1 MAAIEVQ
8 LLGRF
13 LVRRSGKEVPAA
25 SFGGRLMRV
34 LIRLLVTR
42 RGSFVS
48 RGVLAEALW
57 PERMPADPSTNLRV
71 LVQRARAALG
81 DPALIVTGPGGYTFA
96 AGAGCEV
103 DTEIFLARVQAS
115 QDRFAAG
122 HASAA
127 LRDFRSVLDL
137 WGEPLAEDAYQDW
150 AQDVRGSLGRA
161 YLQALETGAEAALAV
176 RDPGQ
181 AVALAERAVSRE
193 PLRETAVV
201 LLARAL
207 AASGDQVGALR
218 AIGRRDRATPG
229 PAGGPGCVRGVDL
242 RGAGRGGPVGVEG
255 PAGPGA
261 GHMAGG
267 GASGGGEVQPGGRG
281 HGRFRSSPCGPSSR
295 SGTNPGA
302 GPGRPAGGAGS

>member
-1 MAAIEVQ
+1 MSGIEVQ

-13 LVRRSGKEVPAA
+13 LVRRSGDEVPAA
-25 SFGGRLMRV
+25 SFGGRLVRV

-48 RGVLAEALW
+48 RDVLAEALW
-57 PERMPADPSTNLRV
+57 PERMPADPTANIRV

-81 DPALIVTGPGGYTFA
+81 DPALIVTGPGGYSFA

-103 DTEIFLARVQAS
+103 DTESFLARTQAGH
-115 QDRFAAG
+115 DHLAAG
-122 HASAA
+122 RASVA
-127 LRDFRSVLDL
+127 LRDFRSAVDL
-137 WGEPLAEDAYQDW
+137 WGEPLAEDAYEDW
-150 AQDVRGSLGRA
+150 AQEVRGSMARA
-161 YLQALETGAEAALAV
+161 YFQALEGGAEAALAV

-218 AIGRRDRATPG
+218 AIDSLRRRLAEEVGLSPSAEVLALETRLQRGELVGETAPRPVI
-229 PAGGPGCVRGVDL
+229 PAAR
-242 RGAGRGGPVGVEG
+242 
-255 PAGPGA
+255 
-261 GHMAGG
+261 
-267 GASGGGEVQPGGRG
+267 
-281 HGRFRSSPCGPSSR
+281 
-295 SGTNPGA
+295 
-302 GPGRPAGGAGS
+302 AGSTG